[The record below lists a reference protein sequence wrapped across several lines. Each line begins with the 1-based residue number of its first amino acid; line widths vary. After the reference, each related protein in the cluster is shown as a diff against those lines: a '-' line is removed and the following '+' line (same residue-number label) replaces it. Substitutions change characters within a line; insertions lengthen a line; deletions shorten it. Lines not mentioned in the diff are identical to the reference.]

1 MGQMQIAVIEA
12 CINAIEHGRGADD
25 KVRVAVAVDRDRL
38 SVSVESDGPEFIMQE
53 TGEPF
58 GDEESAKA
66 SGRGWGIKLMKRFAD
81 EVTFERTS
89 RGTRTVLTK
98 KLATSAGARKEDA
111 AHHE

>member
-1 MGQMQIAVIEA
+1 
-12 CINAIEHGRGADD
+12 
-25 KVRVAVAVDRDRL
+25 
-38 SVSVESDGPEFIMQE
+38 MQE

-58 GDEESAKA
+58 GDEEAAKA
-66 SGRGWGIKLMKRFAD
+66 SGRGWGVKLMKRFAD

-98 KLATSAGARKEDA
+98 KLGTSAGARREDA